1 MAVIHA
7 TPAVGPAL
15 ATALLASGICWAP
28 ASTQEA
34 LKPQCLANRID
45 RELPAS
51 GQRNPAR
58 NWDHRR
64 SSAST
69 TAAAKAGDTEAGIRT
84 RAWPANS
91 TSIAGMGGGAARP
104 SPAGATS
111 T

>member
-1 MAVIHA
+1 MPQDLDQVTAFPAKNVKVASMRIALQLLLDRKRKAVHA
-7 TPAVGPAL
+7 FAHVSPA
-15 ATALLASGICWAP
+15 
-28 ASTQEA
+28 
-34 LKPQCLANRID
+34 D
-45 RELPAS
+45 RQPYPH
-51 GQRNPAR
+51 PAR

-64 SSAST
+64 NSAST